1 MAAVVDLSLPVEEC
15 AAALYKACTTS
26 GFAVLINHGVPQVGG
41 CRRAHS
47 VCLCVDVAPTDSLV
61 ADVAVAVEVPDVV
74 AVVC

>member
-41 CRRAHS
+41 CRRAAS
-47 VCLCVDVAPTDSLV
+47 LQALAAAAPPPLPPAAPSPR
-61 ADVAVAVEVPDVV
+61 VP
-74 AVVC
+74 